1 MGEIIDFQKELEKRG
16 EVPTNPTQTVG
27 EPKIIGFEQAKID
40 MEREAWEK
48 RKAEMLAN
56 WDYLTHDEQR
66 KFEYEMEVWEQTH
79 RPLTPEEEF
88 YLNNQPSR
96 KK

>member
-1 MGEIIDFQKELEKRG
+1 
-16 EVPTNPTQTVG
+16 
-27 EPKIIGFEQAKID
+27 
-40 MEREAWEK
+40 
-48 RKAEMLAN
+48 MLDN